1 MILRNFEGREQ
12 LDVSG
17 LNKITVLL
25 DRSES
30 ELTEI
35 GFNKWTPNQ
44 VGPPHNHPEKDQV
57 FFIHSGHGV
66 VMLGNNRY
74 NVAPGDV
81 LYVPSGLV
89 HQTITTE
96 EPLAYVLY
104 NVFNDVTKEGHTTF
118 ADHIEK
124 VKGIRK
130 KQAEQGLAG
139 IKELDSNSVTN
150 NPVFI
155 QGSSIGIKEKT
166 GSFSSIELLNSE
178 KTNGFTFSIA
188 KIGAQ
193 KKKVMS
199 AVNYNEKA
207 FFVVE
212 GDGTI
217 EIEKETSKIRQG
229 DLFYVSF
236 GMPIFIET
244 KNKGVTML
252 YIEVNVNKQVL

>member
-35 GFNKWTPNQ
+35 GFNKWTANQ
-44 VGPPHNHPEKDQV
+44 QGPPHNHPEKDQV
-57 FFIHSGHGV
+57 FFIHSGCGV
-66 VMLGNNRY
+66 VMLGNDSHS
-74 NVAPGDV
+74 VAPGDV

-89 HQTITTE
+89 HQTITKE

-104 NVFNDVTKEGHTTF
+104 NVFNDATKEGHTTF

-139 IKELDSNSVTN
+139 IRKLDSNSVVN
-150 NPVFI
+150 NPKFI
-155 QGSSIGIKEKT
+155 HSSHFDIKDKP
-166 GSFSSIELLNSE
+166 GSFSSIDLLNSE
-178 KTNGFTFSIA
+178 MTNGFTFSIA
-188 KIGAQ
+188 IIGAQ
-193 KKKVMS
+193 NKKMMS
-199 AVNYNEKA
+199 AESYSEKA

-217 EIEKETSKIRQG
+217 GIGEETSKIKKG
-229 DLFYVSF
+229 DLFYVPPGRSLL
-236 GMPIFIET
+236 MET
-244 KNKGVTML
+244 KNMDVIML
-252 YIEVNVNKQVL
+252 CMEVNINKQVS